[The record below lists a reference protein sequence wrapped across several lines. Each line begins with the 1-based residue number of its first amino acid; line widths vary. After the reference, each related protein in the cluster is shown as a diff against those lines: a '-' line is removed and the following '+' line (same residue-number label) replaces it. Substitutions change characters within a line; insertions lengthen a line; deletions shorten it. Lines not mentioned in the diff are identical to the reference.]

1 MEILALAVNILCG
14 AVGGNIGGA
23 LLRNL
28 GLGPMG
34 NSVIGAIG
42 GGLGYWLLGS
52 LALMGKAAPEAT
64 TAIAGLNIGAVL
76 GTLAGGTFCGIVL
89 VAIAC
94 GVRALLDPS
103 RGRGA

>member
-28 GLGPMG
+28 GLGLMG

-42 GGLGYWLLGS
+42 GGIGYWLLGS

-64 TAIAGLNIGAVL
+64 TAIAGLNIGAML
-76 GTLAGGTFCGIVL
+76 GNVAGGTFCGIVL
-89 VAIAC
+89 MAIA
-94 GVRALLDPS
+94 GAIRTLLDSS
-103 RGRGA
+103 RGSGA